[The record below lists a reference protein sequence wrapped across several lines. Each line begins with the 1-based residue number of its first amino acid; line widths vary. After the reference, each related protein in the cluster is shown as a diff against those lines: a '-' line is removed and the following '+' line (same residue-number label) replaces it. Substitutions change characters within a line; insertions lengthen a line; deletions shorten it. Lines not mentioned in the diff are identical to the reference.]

1 MKSFISVCVLL
12 FSVNIFAAKEVQN
25 GGGGTT
31 QDGSYQTWGSA
42 RISVD
47 KDPLGFYA
55 VPGLSLLTD
64 RLLRMPLP
72 ENVKGELLA
81 AITPSLARNYHQISS
96 DKFDPSAHANLV
108 SIYAKLLNVSPE
120 NVVIFAV
127 TEPKTK
133 KTMLLP
139 EFFRLTEIEQA
150 AILFHE
156 ALWLVNSK
164 ATYEQI
170 INIEQVTQAYLQEP
184 TNRTH
189 LLRVLYALGVFVN
202 QPMLPLV
209 PAMILQYRPESILD
223 EDWSPV
229 IIPMDDFFGG
239 FDGLDQFLCK
249 RRPAIKC
256 LEPFPYK
263 IDLRDVIRVKA
274 AQNPENLFYM
284 AFSDYLQ
291 GAPLVNVSISD
302 DVRGA
307 NPYIEYYHSIF
318 LEVSIQAPKTLNFV
332 MIDNQAR
339 RVGELYFFK

>member
-1 MKSFISVCVLL
+1 MKILIGVCVLF

-25 GGGGTT
+25 GGGGTS
-31 QDGSYQTWGSA
+31 QDGSYQTFGSA

-47 KDPLGFYA
+47 KDPLSFYA
-55 VPGLSLLTD
+55 VPGLSLLTN
-64 RLLRMPLP
+64 RILRMPLP
-72 ENVKGELLA
+72 ENVKGDLLA

-96 DKFDPSAHANLV
+96 DKFDPEARANLV
-108 SIYAKLLNVSPE
+108 SIYAKLLNISPE

-139 EFFRLTEIEQA
+139 EFFRLNEIEQA

-156 ALWLVNSK
+156 ALWLVNPR

-170 INIEQVTQAYLQEP
+170 INIEQAAQAYFQEP
-184 TNRTH
+184 TRSSA
-189 LLRVLYALGVFVN
+189 LLRVLYSLGVFVH

-209 PAMILQYRPESILD
+209 PAIILQYRPDSIVN

-229 IIPMDDFFGG
+229 TIPMADFFGG
-239 FDGLDQFLCK
+239 SEGLNQFLCK
-249 RRPAIKC
+249 RGPTIRC

-274 AQNPENLFYM
+274 AQNPENLFYL
-284 AFSDYLQ
+284 AFSDFLLEPHPINI
-291 GAPLVNVSISD
+291 AILDN
-302 DVRGA
+302 VRGET
-307 NPYIEYYHSIF
+307 PYQEYYHGMF
-318 LEVSIQAPKTLNFV
+318 LELSIQAPKTLSFV
-332 MIDNQAR
+332 LLDQHAR
-339 RVGELYFFK
+339 RIGDLYFFN